1 MEGDISMN
9 RENAWTTYEEADIKA
24 LEGLC
29 KEYKDFLSNGKTE
42 RECVAQSIE
51 LAKKAGYQDL
61 EELIKN
67 QTPLKAGNKVYR
79 TWMEKT
85 IALFQIGEDAIEDG
99 LNILGAHI
107 DSPRLD
113 LKQNPLY
120 EDTEMALLDTH
131 YYGGVKKYQWVT
143 LPMALHGVVVKKD
156 GTKVNIC
163 IGEKDEDPVVGI
175 TDLLIHLSGEQ
186 LQKKANEVIAGEDL
200 NVLVGNIPLEGKEKD
215 AVKENI
221 LALLKEKYDFEE
233 DDFISAEFE
242 IVPAGK
248 ARDLGLDKSM
258 VMGYGQDDRICAYTS
273 LMALLEVENVEK
285 RFKLQARLLVKLDG
299 YNPAGSAK
307 DRIAYQMIVDAE
319 ETGKLKEGSVIIEP
333 TSGNTGIGLAAIGAS
348 KGYRV
353 ILTMPETMSVE
364 RRNLLKAYGAEI
376 VLTDGS
382 QGMKGAITKAE
393 ELAEEI
399 EDAFIAGQFVNP
411 SNPKVHRL
419 TTGPEIWKDT
429 DGEVDIFIAGVGT
442 GGTVTG
448 VGEYLKSKKEDVK
461 VIAVEPATSPML
473 SKGQAGPHKIQGI
486 GAGFVPEVLNTEIY
500 DEIIRVENEDAFD
513 YGKVIAIEEGILVG
527 ISSGA
532 ALYAAIQVA
541 KRKEN
546 KGKTIVAFLPDNGD
560 RYLSTPLFS

>member
-1 MEGDISMN
+1 MS
-9 RENAWTTYEEADIKA
+9 REAKNNAWLKYNQ
-24 LEGLC
+24 LEKKQIFDFCEG
-29 KEYKDFLSNGKTE
+29 YKNYLSVGKTE
-42 RECVAQSIE
+42 RECIHEAIR
-51 LAKKAGYQDL
+51 LAEQKGYKNLNDV
-61 EELIKN
+61 IKN
-67 QTPLKAGNKVYR
+67 NEVLKAGDKVYLNN
-79 TWMEKT
+79 KDK
-85 IALFQIGEDAIEDG
+85 ALVLYLIGNDNIENG
-99 LNILGAHI
+99 MRIIGSHV
-107 DSPRLD
+107 DSPRID

-120 EDTEMALLDTH
+120 EDGNLALMDTH

-143 LPMALHGVVVKKD
+143 LPLALHGIVVKKD
-156 GTKVNIC
+156 GTKINIV
-163 IGEKDEDPVVGI
+163 IGEDDNDPVLGI
-175 TDLLIHLSGEQ
+175 SDLLIHLSGEQ

-233 DDFISAEFE
+233 EDFISAEFE

-364 RRNLLKAYGAEI
+364 RGNLLKAYGAEI

-448 VGEYLKSKKEDVK
+448 V
-461 VIAVEPATSPML
+461 
-473 SKGQAGPHKIQGI
+473 
-486 GAGFVPEVLNTEIY
+486 
-500 DEIIRVENEDAFD
+500 
-513 YGKVIAIEEGILVG
+513 
-527 ISSGA
+527 
-532 ALYAAIQVA
+532 
-541 KRKEN
+541 
-546 KGKTIVAFLPDNGD
+546 
-560 RYLSTPLFS
+560 